1 MTIPTDVA
9 ISRRGKFLVQVH
21 FIDSLYSYLLSCPC
35 DDDNAL
41 HLIIHS
47 LTRTC
52 SPPSPV
58 QCPDRLKKI
67 LIHPRAVCLL
77 LLPTS
82 VQCCPNQAG
91 LSIKSAG
98 QWYSDNGNW
107 VRVNVTRTRRL
118 YMRCSNEG
126 SAYNYLFTP
135 PSNHHHHIPDR
146 LALPGRSLHIFR
158 GNSIVALLL
167 SPIHHCIR
175 ATDHTIRPVMGQQ
188 YESTGKCPIRPIHAR
203 N

>member
-1 MTIPTDVA
+1 MILTHQSIHPSIDQSMTIPTDVA

-41 HLIIHS
+41 HLIIRS

-82 VQCCPNQAG
+82 SV
-91 LSIKSAG
+91 
-98 QWYSDNGNW
+98 
-107 VRVNVTRTRRL
+107 RTRPVYLLRVQGSDTVTTGIGL
-118 YMRCSNEG
+118 ESMSHAPGDSMRCSNEG
-126 SAYNYLFTP
+126 SAYNYLFT
-135 PSNHHHHIPDR
+135 HH
-146 LALPGRSLHIFR
+146 
-158 GNSIVALLL
+158 
-167 SPIHHCIR
+167 PIIIII
-175 ATDHTIRPVMGQQ
+175 TFQIDWLYQDDL
-188 YESTGKCPIRPIHAR
+188 
-203 N
+203 